1 VNAAV
6 SVLSDYANAALS
18 FLYPEACQICGV
30 ERATP
35 REGYVC
41 SGCRRGVRFIRPPY
55 CERCGLPF
63 EGDITTVFEC
73 ANCHDL
79 ELHFRSAR
87 SAVAARGT
95 VLEAIHRYK
104 YHRALWFEPF
114 LAGLL
119 ISQARPALAM
129 EHWDWL
135 VPIPLHPAKERHRE
149 FNQARRLA
157 ARLAQATA
165 VPVHPRLVER
175 VKPTETQTHLSRHQR
190 AENMHGAFSVREP
203 HSVKGKRIVLLDD
216 VFTTGA
222 TTSACA
228 QVLRRAGAAE
238 VCVWTV
244 ARGL

>member
-1 VNAAV
+1 MNRAV
-6 SVLSDYANAALS
+6 SFLCDYANAALS
-18 FLYPEACQICGV
+18 FLYPETCQICGN
-30 ERATP
+30 ERASP
-35 REGYVC
+35 RQGYVC
-41 SGCRRGVRFIRPPY
+41 SACRQNVRFIRPPY
-55 CERCGLPF
+55 CQRCGLPF
-63 EGDITTVFEC
+63 EGDITTPFEC

-114 LAGLL
+114 LSELL
-119 ISQARPALAM
+119 ISEAVPALAG
-129 EHWDWL
+129 ERWDWI
-135 VPIPLHPAKERHRE
+135 VPIPLHPTKERQRE

-157 ARLAQATA
+157 ARLSAASGIA
-165 VPVHPRLVER
+165 VHDRLVER
-175 VKPTETQTHLSRHQR
+175 IKPTETQTQLSRQSR
-190 AENMHGAFSVREP
+190 ADNMRGAFAVRDP
-203 HSVKGKRIVLLDD
+203 RSVKDRRVVLVDD

-222 TTSACA
+222 TTSGCA
-228 QVLRRAGAAE
+228 RALRAAGAAE